1 MTPPPARTPDQRQHD
16 TLHRLRHDVDAW
28 VATADPGTGEPYM
41 VPLSFLWDGHT
52 LLLATAAASPT
63 AANLQANGKARLG
76 LGLTRDVV
84 LIEGT
89 VQTLRIAEISTEI
102 GDAFAAKTGF
112 DPRALRS
119 PYLYFRVRPVLI
131 QAWREVNELD
141 GRDLMTDGRWH
152 VEQAA
157 PPRDES
163 VS

>member
-1 MTPPPARTPDQRQHD
+1 MTPPPARPAHQRKHD
-16 TLHRLRHDVDAW
+16 TLHRLEHDVDAW

-41 VPLSFLWDGHT
+41 VPLSFLWDGAT

-76 LGLTRDVV
+76 LGTTRDVV

-89 VQTLRIAEISTEI
+89 VETLRMADLSTQA

-112 DPRALRS
+112 DPRELAS
-119 PYLYFRVRPVLI
+119 PYLYFRVRPQRV

-141 GRDLMTDGRWH
+141 ERDLMTGGRWH
-152 VEQAA
+152 VE
-157 PPRDES
+157 
-163 VS
+163 